1 MGAPMDDDA
10 RAGLEP
16 AAPPPA
22 PAPRGSALVAGG
34 IAAVALAAA
43 FGVYLAGGRPYGLN
57 IGGGILYVLG
67 LAAALIA
74 SVLLWMTWSP
84 EPPTSP
90 RRSLGLA
97 TTALAL
103 VCTSA
108 TGVVTV
114 SHIARGPVQLVLIG
128 ATALVLALAVAV
140 AATGTRRPT

>member
-1 MGAPMDDDA
+1 MDDDA
-10 RAGLEP
+10 RAGVP
-16 AAPPPA
+16 PSAPPP
-22 PAPRGSALVAGG
+22 PPGPRTPALVAGG
-34 IAAVALAAA
+34 IAAMALAAA

-67 LAAALIA
+67 LAAALTA

-84 EPPTSP
+84 EPPSSP
-90 RRSLGLA
+90 RRALGLA

-103 VCTSA
+103 LFTSA

-128 ATALVLALAVAV
+128 ATAVILAVAV
-140 AATGTRRPT
+140 AVRATRRSS

>member
-1 MGAPMDDDA
+1 MDDDA
-10 RAGLEP
+10 PGGLAP
-16 AAPPPA
+16 TAPPPPPA
-22 PAPRGSALVAGG
+22 PRTAALVAGG

-43 FGVYLAGGRPYGLN
+43 FGLYLAAGQPYGLN

-84 EPPTSP
+84 EPPTS
-90 RRSLGLA
+90 RRRPLGLA

-103 VCTSA
+103 LFTSA

-114 SHIARGPVQLVLIG
+114 SHVARGPVQLVLIG
-128 ATALVLALAVAV
+128 ATAVILAVAV
-140 AATGTRRPT
+140 AVAVTARGTKGPS